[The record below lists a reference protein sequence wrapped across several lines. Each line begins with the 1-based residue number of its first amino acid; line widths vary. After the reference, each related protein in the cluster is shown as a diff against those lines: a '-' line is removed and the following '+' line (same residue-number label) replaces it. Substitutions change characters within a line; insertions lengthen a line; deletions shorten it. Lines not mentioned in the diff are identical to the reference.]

1 MVDHFNTYLYQ
12 KRGFYYFSRRVPQE
26 IHKHFPKHRI
36 VLALNTR
43 SRAKALKCA
52 QVICQRLD
60 ERWLPMRLDALGLGN
75 VVAHDVKPIDVAPT
89 LSEATQQYLQLKG
102 MGKAKTFHQ
111 AAMRN
116 AGTVIEI
123 CGDRVVTEYRTTD
136 AGQVRDV
143 LISKG
148 LSVLSVRRSFT
159 TIKAIINLAIAEH
172 GLDMRNPFSSIFM
185 PEADSKKRVSI
196 PVDTIREIQ
205 EACYQIDDDRRWL
218 IALISDTG
226 MRLAEA
232 AGLHIEDLHLDEEIP
247 YVDIKPHPWRSLK
260 TKGSQRQVPLVGAS
274 LWAAQRIKQSAS
286 STFAFDRYT
295 DNQQCRANSASNTLN
310 KWMQSHFREDI
321 VIHGFRHALRDRL
334 RAEQCPSEMMDQIGG
349 WSSGKIGEGYGDGFN
364 REVLVTAMKL
374 IMPAN
379 LQCAYENTQR
389 LKDDSAS

>member
-1 MVDHFNTYLYQ
+1 MLRVSIGVWVDHMVDQFSTYLYQ
-12 KRGFYYFSRRVPQE
+12 KRGFYYFSKRVPKE
-26 IHKHFPKHRI
+26 LHHCHAKHRI

-43 SRAKALKCA
+43 SRAKALKYA

-60 ERWLPMRLDALGLGN
+60 ERWLPMRLDAMGFGN
-75 VVAHDVKPIDVAPT
+75 VIANDVRAVSAPT

-111 AAMRN
+111 AALRN

-136 AGQVRDV
+136 AGQVRDA
-143 LISKG
+143 LINRG
-148 LSVLSVRRSFT
+148 LNVLSVRRSFT

-185 PEADSKKRVSI
+185 PVADSKKRVSI
-196 PVDTIREIQ
+196 PIETIREIQ
-205 EACYQIDDDRRWL
+205 QACHDIDDDRRWL

-232 AGLHIEDLHLDEEIP
+232 AGLHVDDLHLEEEIP
-247 YVDIKPHPWRSLK
+247 YVDIRPHSWRSLK

-274 LWAAQRIKQSAS
+274 LWAAQRIKQTAS
-286 STFAFDRYT
+286 SCFAFDRYT
-295 DNQQCRANSASNTLN
+295 DNQQCRANSASNALN
-310 KWMQSHFREDI
+310 KWIQTHFREDI

-334 RAEQCPSEMMDQIGG
+334 RAVQCPSEMIDQIGG
-349 WSSGKIGEGYGDGFN
+349 WSTAGVGQAYGEGYSVSGLHDFMLALYH
-364 REVLVTAMKL
+364 EA
-374 IMPAN
+374 
-379 LQCAYENTQR
+379 
-389 LKDDSAS
+389 

>member
-1 MVDHFNTYLYQ
+1 MVDHFSTYLYQ
-12 KRGFYYFSRRVPQE
+12 KRGFYYFSRRVPKE
-26 IHKHFPKHRI
+26 LYHCHAKHRI

-43 SRAKALKCA
+43 SRAKALKYA

-60 ERWLPMRLDALGLGN
+60 ERWLPMRLDAMGLGN
-75 VVAHDVKPIDVAPT
+75 VIANDVMAVSAPT

-111 AAMRN
+111 AALRN

-143 LISKG
+143 LIDKG

-205 EACYQIDDDRRWL
+205 QACYDIDDDRRWL

-226 MRLAEA
+226 IRLAEA
-232 AGLHIEDLHLDEEIP
+232 AGLHIDDLHLGEEIP
-247 YVDIKPHPWRSLK
+247 YVDIKPHAWRSLK

-274 LWAAQRIKQSAS
+274 LWAAQRIKQTAS
-286 STFAFDRYT
+286 SCFAFDRYT
-295 DNQQCRANSASNTLN
+295 DIQQCRANSASNALN
-310 KWMQSHFREDI
+310 KWMQTNFCDDI

-334 RAEQCPSEMMDQIGG
+334 RAVQCPSEMIDQIGG
-349 WSSGKIGEGYGDGFN
+349 WSSRKIGEGYGKGFDKN
-364 REVLVTAMKL
+364 L
-374 IMPAN
+374 IF
-379 LQCAYENTQR
+379 
-389 LKDDSAS
+389 SALNKISL

>member
-1 MVDHFNTYLYQ
+1 MVDQFNQYIYQ
-12 KRGFYYFSRRVPQE
+12 KRGFYYFSRRVPKE
-26 IHKHFPKHRI
+26 LHHCHAKHRI

-43 SRAKALKCA
+43 SRAKALKYA

-60 ERWLPMRLDALGLGN
+60 ERWLPMRLDAMGLGN
-75 VVAHDVKPIDVAPT
+75 VIANDVRAISAPT
-89 LSEATQQYLQLKG
+89 LSEAAQQYLQLKG

-111 AAMRN
+111 AALRN

-143 LISKG
+143 LIDRG

-196 PVDTIREIQ
+196 PLGTIREIQ
-205 EACYQIDDDRRWL
+205 QACYDIDDDRRWL

-232 AGLHIEDLHLDEEIP
+232 AGLHIDDLHLDEEIP

-274 LWAAQRIKQSAS
+274 LWAAKRIRQTAS
-286 STFAFDRYT
+286 SYFAFDRYT
-295 DNQQCRANSASNTLN
+295 DNQQCRANSASNALN
-310 KWMQSHFREDI
+310 KWMQTHFRDDI

-334 RAEQCPSEMMDQIGG
+334 RAVQCPSDMIDEIGG
-349 WSSGKIGEGYGDGFN
+349 WTTAGVGQAYGEGYSVSGLHDFMLALYH
-364 REVLVTAMKL
+364 EA
-374 IMPAN
+374 
-379 LQCAYENTQR
+379 
-389 LKDDSAS
+389 